1 MKFKQKTISRVSLAD
16 ILRKKR
22 TNLEKFLK
30 ENGIVTYEK
39 LEERCSVI
47 GVIPPDRSS
56 FLKAL
61 GETKDNPIKNISSP
75 TEGIV
80 VLEAL
85 PEPPVQGDEQ
95 STEEITDDSENILEN
110 AAENQQKPKRT
121 KKKNQ

>member
-1 MKFKQKTISRVSLAD
+1 MKFKQKTISRVSLLD

-39 LEERCSVI
+39 LEERCVTI
-47 GVIPPDRSS
+47 GVIPPEKSV

-80 VLEAL
+80 VLEPL
-85 PEPPVQGDEQ
+85 PEIETEEE
-95 STEEITDDSENILEN
+95 STEIIEDLSEKEEDETSENQ
-110 AAENQQKPKRT
+110 QQKPKRN
-121 KKKNQ
+121 KKRQK